1 MKALTKAFLS
11 RPELAALA
19 VMIILGTI
27 FFANAPVFMSS
38 GNWRVMLGIIPEIG
52 FLALGVTVLMIS
64 GEFDLSVG
72 SVFAFGG
79 MLPVLLTGFG
89 VDPWLA
95 LAITTLAGLCI
106 GLTNAFIT
114 LTFGIPSFITT
125 LGMLF
130 AIRSATTIVSGGHMP
145 VWKSQLPDALFT
157 GNIVAGGLFRASF
170 VWYAGVAIALGW
182 ILHRSNFGNWIYAT
196 GAHRQSAQDMGINT
210 RRVKTVCFMICSV
223 LATWGGIFAV
233 LRSHMGMPNQG
244 ETFELQAIAASV
256 IGGVA
261 LFGGFGSILG
271 PIVGAFVLR
280 MLENGLVMLN
290 VGSGWFKLAIGAF
303 LIGAVVFNHFLL
315 RRGQG
320 MRLAEVEK
328 RETISDEANET
339 KAQP

>member
-1 MKALTKAFLS
+1 MFS
-11 RPELAALA
+11 
-19 VMIILGTI
+19 
-27 FFANAPVFMSS
+27 
-38 GNWRVMLGIIPEIG
+38 
-52 FLALGVTVLMIS
+52 
-64 GEFDLSVG
+64 
-72 SVFAFGG
+72 
-79 MLPVLLTGFG
+79 
-89 VDPWLA
+89 
-95 LAITTLAGLCI
+95 
-106 GLTNAFIT
+106 
-114 LTFGIPSFITT
+114 
-125 LGMLF
+125 
-130 AIRSATTIVSGGHMP
+130 
-145 VWKSQLPDALFT
+145 
-157 GNIVAGGLFRASF
+157 ASF

-210 RRVKTVCFMICSV
+210 RRVKTICFLICSV
-223 LATWGGIFAV
+223 LATWGGTFAV

-271 PIVGAFVLR
+271 PIIGAFVLR
-280 MLENGLVMLN
+280 MLENGLVMMN
-290 VGSGWFKLAIGAF
+290 VGSGWFKLSIGAF

-328 RETISDEANET
+328 REAVSDEANQT